1 MSSTTGSEHHRVGGL
16 GWRRASAAALCCA
29 CLFVAAR
36 APAAPIVPVDRAEV
50 LERLPARDGAE
61 WEEIAELRA
70 QLGRD
75 PVSAPVAAA
84 LAERYLAVFRG
95 EGDPRLV
102 AYASHALDAWSADAD
117 PPVEVALRRA
127 EIAQSEHRFDAARA
141 ELSRLLAREPR
152 NARAWLT
159 AASIDLV
166 RGEYRSSREA
176 CARLVL
182 IEDPIVTGACF
193 AAVRAATGQAA
204 RAYEFLARAL
214 AAPDSQPAELLAWLE
229 TLAAETA
236 EALGSSGDAAQHYRA
251 ALAAASRPTVYLLAA
266 YSDFL
271 LRADRPAE
279 VIALLRAAPPAD
291 PLTLR
296 LALAEQ
302 RTGALSVETIETL
315 EFRLQPSLDGLETT
329 HAREAAYF
337 ALYVRNSPRVALER
351 ALSNWA
357 IQHEPIDARLVLE
370 AALAAGDNEAATPV
384 LQWLAENDVEHVDLK
399 RLAARLRS

>member
-1 MSSTTGSEHHRVGGL
+1 V
-16 GWRRASAAALCCA
+16 
-29 CLFVAAR
+29 
-36 APAAPIVPVDRAEV
+36 PADRSEV

-61 WEEIAELRA
+61 WREIAVLRA
-70 QLGRD
+70 QLSREPGSPRL
-75 PVSAPVAAA
+75 AAD
-84 LAERYLAVFRG
+84 LSQRYLSLFRA

-102 AYASHALDAWSADAD
+102 AYAAHALDAWSAQPE
-117 PPVEVALRRA
+117 PPAEVALRRA

-193 AAVRAATGQAA
+193 AAVRAATGEPA
-204 RAYEFLARAL
+204 RAYEFLTRAL
-214 AAPDSQPAELLAWLE
+214 AERDTLSVEMLAWLE

-236 EALGSSGDAAQHYRA
+236 EALGNDADAALHYRA
-251 ALAAASRPTVYLLAA
+251 ALAAGPRPSVYLLAA

-271 LRADRPAE
+271 LRADRAQE
-279 VIALLRAAPPAD
+279 TIDLLRAAPPAD
-291 PLTLR
+291 PLALR
-296 LALAEQ
+296 LALAEK
-302 RTGALSVETIETL
+302 RASALSAERL
-315 EFRLQPSLDGLETT
+315 ESLGFRLQLSLDGLETT

-337 ALYVRNSPRVALER
+337 ALYVLERPASALER
-351 ALSNWA
+351 ALANWA
-357 IQHEPIDARLVLE
+357 IQREPIDARLVLE
-370 AALAAGDNEAATPV
+370 AALAAGEPEAARPV
-384 LQWLAENDVEHVDLK
+384 LQWLAENAVEHAAL
-399 RLAARLRS
+399 RGLAERLRS